1 MNGDDED
8 DELDDLAEQ
17 LSTLTID
24 TIKSHCEPQYPQQ
37 VGNISKNL
45 DLENIFCTKL
55 QVRNGSWVSTH
66 KPEFPVEAQF

>member
-8 DELDDLAEQ
+8 DELEDLAEQ

-37 VGNISKNL
+37 VGNISKKL
-45 DLENIFCTKL
+45 RKKIFWTKLQVIGKKLFGTKL
-55 QVRNGSWVSTH
+55 QVRNGL
-66 KPEFPVEAQF
+66 